1 MLAAVRPPRSASWW
15 ASERVKDVFLYDAV
29 RTPRGKAKP
38 DGGLAALTPQELVKQ
53 QYLALHERC
62 GDAADSP
69 DALLLGCVGQVGDQ
83 GGHIALVSKLHAG
96 LPDETAAHSINN
108 YCASGL
114 SAIGHAVAMIASGQ
128 AETVLAGGVECM
140 SRVPFMGD
148 KARYYTDPIFPPRSR
163 YIPVVLAAD
172 RLANAEG
179 LTRAELDAVALLSQ
193 QKAAAAETN
202 PALQRSRIAT
212 GGLSHDECARPAT
225 DVAQLAAMVPAFG
238 ALQVQYAEALDG
250 ARFEP
255 LHTLGHAPPVCD
267 GAALAALGA
276 KGLGS
281 PRARILAFAESGGDP
296 AASLTAGLAAMDK
309 ALAQAG
315 LALSDMDRIEFMESF
330 AVSIAK
336 FLRDHE
342 PDPARVNVSGGH
354 IAKGHPMGASGAIL
368 TSTLLD
374 CLEAGD
380 GTLGIVVVSGAA
392 GTGAAMVIERL
403 N

>member
-1 MLAAVRPPRSASWW
+1 
-15 ASERVKDVFLYDAV
+15 VKDVFLYDAL

-38 DGGLAALTPQELVKQ
+38 DGGLAALSPQELVKQ
-53 QYLALHERC
+53 QYLALRERC
-62 GDAADSP
+62 GDLAASP
-69 DALLLGCVGQVGDQ
+69 EALLLGCVGQVGDQ
-83 GGHIALVSKLHAG
+83 GGNIALVAKLHSG
-96 LPDETAAHSINN
+96 LPDATAAHSINN

-114 SAIGHAVAMIASGQ
+114 SAIGHAAALIASGQ
-128 AETVLAGGVECM
+128 AQSVIAGGVECM

-148 KARYYTDPIFPPRSR
+148 QARYYTDPAFPPRSR

-179 LTRAELDAVALLSQ
+179 IGRAELDAVALLSQ

-202 PALQRSRIAT
+202 PALQRSRIAAA
-212 GGLSHDECARPAT
+212 GLNHDECVRPAT
-225 DVAQLAAMVPAFG
+225 DQAQLAAMGSAFG
-238 ALQVQYAEALDG
+238 ALQDHYAEALDG
-250 ARFEP
+250 ARFAP

-267 GAALAALGA
+267 GAALAMLGG
-276 KGLGS
+276 KGLGN

-309 ALAQAG
+309 ALARAG
-315 LALSDMDRIEFMESF
+315 LALADIDRIEFMESF
-330 AVSIAK
+330 AVTIAK
-336 FLRDHE
+336 FLRDRD

-354 IAKGHPMGASGAIL
+354 IAKGHPLGASGAIL

-380 GTLGIVVVSGAA
+380 GTLGLVVVSGAA
-392 GTGAAMVIERL
+392 GSGAAMVVERR
-403 N
+403 